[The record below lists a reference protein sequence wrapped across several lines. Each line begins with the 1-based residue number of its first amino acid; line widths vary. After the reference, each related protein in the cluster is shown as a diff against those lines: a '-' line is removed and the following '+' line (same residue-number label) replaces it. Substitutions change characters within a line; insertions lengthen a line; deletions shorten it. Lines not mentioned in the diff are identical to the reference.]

1 MAAVWGLLY
10 LIARLTQPGL
20 VVAILLIYAGSF
32 ASISL
37 MGVLVA
43 LPMLS
48 LAIRLPVSLAMLLV
62 TSFVTLYFWD
72 AHSSNELHLWL
83 LLISLQYTM
92 IAFASAMVSQLSSAA
107 AIKTRHFSLLTLILV
122 VTALGVGMGIVRG
135 VAATLDV
142 GWEDWANSRA
152 ASFFTVALMNAVA
165 VIGPLQ
171 ALAVRRRA
179 LRILLLVTGLPQAIL
194 LSLAILWLHDWLVP
208 SESVMDYWDAV
219 LFVGVQAAAVSL
231 TLAPITLAPT
241 TKRPSPQEGTA
252 PTADVLQQEP

>member
-1 MAAVWGLLY
+1 MAAVWGLLF
-10 LIARLTQPGL
+10 LVAWLARPGL
-20 VVAILLIYAGSF
+20 VIGILLIYAGSF

-48 LAIRLPVSLAMLLV
+48 LAIRLPVSLAMLLA
-62 TSFVTLYFWD
+62 TSFITLYFWETLSGND
-72 AHSSNELHLWL
+72 LHLWL
-83 LLISLQYTM
+83 LLISLQYTLV
-92 IAFASAMVSQLSSAA
+92 AFASAIVAQFSCAA
-107 AIKTRHFSLLTLILV
+107 AIRKRHFSLLTLILV
-122 VTALGVGMGIVRG
+122 VTAVGVGMGIVRG

-152 ASFFTVALMNAVA
+152 ASFSTVALMNAVA

-171 ALAVRRRA
+171 ALALRRRA
-179 LRILLLVTGLPQAIL
+179 LRILLLVAGLPQSIL
-194 LSLAILWLHDWLVP
+194 MSLGILWLHDWLVP
-208 SESVMDYWDAV
+208 NENVMEYWDAV

-241 TKRPSPQEGTA
+241 RSPLQKTPPPA
-252 PTADVLQQEP
+252 ADVLQQEP